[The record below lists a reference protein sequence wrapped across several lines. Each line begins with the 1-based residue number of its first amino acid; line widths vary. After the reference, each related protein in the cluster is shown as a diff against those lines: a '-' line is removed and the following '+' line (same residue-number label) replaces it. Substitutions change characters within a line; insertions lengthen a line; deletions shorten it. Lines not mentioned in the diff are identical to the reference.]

1 MSQMWRA
8 RPRAAVLLAV
18 TVGLGV
24 SGLAACASSDAQVE
38 TTVAVTATQPS
49 ATISTEGGSEPLVLS
64 DDEVADLER
73 QLDEI
78 DQLLA
83 GVDAD
88 LSQD

>member
-1 MSQMWRA
+1 M
-8 RPRAAVLLAV
+8 AV
-18 TVGLGV
+18 T
-24 SGLAACASSDAQVE
+24 
-38 TTVAVTATQPS
+38 TTQQRSPPLRLPVKKHTRHRWIGD
-49 ATISTEGGSEPLVLS
+49 TISTGAGSEAVVLS

>member
-1 MSQMWRA
+1 M
-8 RPRAAVLLAV
+8 LLAV

-24 SGLAACASSDAQVE
+24 SGLGACASSDAQVD
-38 TTVAVTATQPS
+38 TTVAVTTTQPS
-49 ATISTEGGSEPLVLS
+49 DTISTEAGSEPLVLS